1 MPHSKDAQ
9 RANSAMITT
18 ASNPTRR
25 QLMLGSAA
33 LTLSGFTALTVG
45 TREAAAQSVPV
56 AELSRSGGLADIVL
70 GPDDAAVTIIE
81 YASLSCGHCK
91 RFHETV
97 YPQLKKKY
105 VDTGKVRFIYRDFP
119 LDNRAAAAAMLS
131 RCIGDDK
138 TYSMISVLFEQQEDW
153 AYVRGDPT
161 PKLLEIAKQAGFTE
175 ETFNSC
181 LKNEDQFK
189 KILAG
194 RERAAKVFGVSSTPT
209 FFINGERLKGGA
221 SLADFDKIIEPMLTK
236 ATQG

>member
-18 ASNPTRR
+18 ASNPNRR

-33 LTLSGFTALTVG
+33 LTLAGFAGLTVG
-45 TREAAAQSVPV
+45 ARQAAAQSVPV

-97 YPQLKKKY
+97 YPELKKKY
-105 VDTGKVRFIYRDFP
+105 VDTGKARFIYRDFP

-153 AYVRGDPT
+153 AYVRGDP
-161 PKLLEIAKQAGFTE
+161 
-175 ETFNSC
+175 
-181 LKNEDQFK
+181 
-189 KILAG
+189 
-194 RERAAKVFGVSSTPT
+194 
-209 FFINGERLKGGA
+209 
-221 SLADFDKIIEPMLTK
+221 
-236 ATQG
+236 